1 MKIADKLCVDTSKL
15 PTALELHIVTVCELI
30 YPITEKTS
38 SK

>member
-15 PTALELHIVTVCELI
+15 STALELHMCELI
-30 YPITEKTS
+30 YPIAEKTT